1 MTYTIITNHQQ
12 RELLSLCELPDDAR
26 EWFDYLT
33 GEDSYSRRFVQYRG
47 EWYDVNDSEYAGG
60 LGFPDELKQWDGIQ
74 TESFFSGV
82 LFKYSDDYEHV
93 IVARYYC

>member
-1 MTYTIITNHQQ
+1 MTYTITTNHQQ
-12 RELLSLCELPDDAR
+12 RELLSLCELPASVAA
-26 EWFDYLT
+26 EFDYVT
-33 GEDSYSRRFVQYRG
+33 EDDSYSPRFVKYRG
-47 EWYDVNDSEYAGG
+47 EWYDVNDSQYAGG
-60 LGFPDELKQWDGIQ
+60 LGFPDELKRWDGIQ